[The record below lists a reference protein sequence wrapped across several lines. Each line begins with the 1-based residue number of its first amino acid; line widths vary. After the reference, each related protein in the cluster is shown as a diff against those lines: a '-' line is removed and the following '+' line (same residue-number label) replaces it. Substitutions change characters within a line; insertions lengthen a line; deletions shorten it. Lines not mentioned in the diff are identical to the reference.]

1 MTHCDRFMSYVYI
14 FIYLFIYLFVEVVI
28 HLCLH
33 ALILENKVTK
43 K

>member
-1 MTHCDRFMSYVYI
+1 MTHSDRFMSFVYI
-14 FIYLFIYLFVEVVI
+14 FIYEVVI

>member
-1 MTHCDRFMSYVYI
+1 MTHSDRFMSFVI
-14 FIYLFIYLFVEVVI
+14 HLFIEVVI

>member
-1 MTHCDRFMSYVYI
+1 MSVNYLPFYDT
-14 FIYLFIYLFVEVVI
+14 FIYSFIEVVI

>member
-1 MTHCDRFMSYVYI
+1 MYLY
-14 FIYLFIYLFVEVVI
+14 IYLFLEVVI